1 MHRSVGV
8 QCHSA
13 LASEYAR
20 SMSSALTTVTSR
32 ALDPAKA
39 AELRAT
45 AEGATE
51 FLKAAR
57 APSTHASYASD
68 WRQFSEWIEGHGLDP
83 IPADP
88 RMVALWI
95 SHMARALKR
104 KPSSIRR
111 MLTAIGTIHRR
122 AGHPNPCEQEVV
134 REEMRGIANT
144 LGVRPKRA
152 APLLIPHLEAI
163 IAGMGD
169 GLRAARD
176 RAIVLVGW
184 SGAMRRSEI
193 AGLRAEDLTFLDKG
207 VSVLIRRSKTDQE
220 GKGENV
226 ALFYATRTALC
237 PVHALQEWMRAAAI
251 TEGPL
256 FLRLSS
262 HRDSQIIA
270 DPLSP
275 EMVRYI
281 VQTWTDRAGVQ
292 PEQIGAVFS
301 AHSLRAGFITEA
313 ARNGKAEW
321 TIAKQSRHKSADVL
335 RTYIRTADAF
345 EGNAGEGL
353 L

>member
-1 MHRSVGV
+1 MAPKHPSDD
-8 QCHSA
+8 S
-13 LASEYAR
+13 LAKLDAR
-20 SMSSALTTVTSR
+20 SR

-39 AELRAT
+39 AELQET
-45 AEGATE
+45 AEGAAE
-51 FLKAAR
+51 FLRASRAAGTR
-57 APSTHASYASD
+57 SAYASD
-68 WRQFSEWIEGHGLDP
+68 WKQFTAWIESHGLAP
-83 IPADP
+83 LPADP
-88 RMVALWI
+88 RMIALWI

-104 KPSSIRR
+104 KPASIQR
-111 MLTAIGTIHRR
+111 MLTAIGTIHRS
-122 AGHPNPCEQEVV
+122 AGYLNPCDQEIV
-134 REEMRGIANT
+134 RDEMRGIANT

-163 IAGMGD
+163 VASMGD

-184 SGAMRRSEI
+184 SGAMRRSEV
-193 AGLRAEDLTFLDKG
+193 AALQAEDLTFLDKG
-207 VSVLIRRSKTDQE
+207 VSVLIRRSKTDQQ
-220 GKGENV
+220 GKGEHV

-237 PVHALQEWMRAAAI
+237 PVRAVQDWMRQARV

-262 HRDSQIIA
+262 HRAEPQIIA

-275 EMVRYI
+275 EMIRYI
-281 VQTWTDRAGVQ
+281 VQTWTTRAGVQ

-335 RTYIRTADAF
+335 RSYIRVADTF

>member
-1 MHRSVGV
+1 MAKHPLDAG
-8 QCHSA
+8 
-13 LASEYAR
+13 
-20 SMSSALTTVTSR
+20 SALTVSSV
-32 ALDPAKA
+32 AIDPAKA
-39 AELRAT
+39 AELRET
-45 AEGATE
+45 AEGAAE
-51 FLKAAR
+51 FLRAAR
-57 APSTHASYASD
+57 AQATRDAYASD
-68 WRQFSEWIEGHGLDP
+68 WKQFTAWIESHGLDP
-83 IPADP
+83 LPADP
-88 RMVALWI
+88 RMVALWA

-104 KPSSIRR
+104 RPSSIRR

-122 AGHPNPCEQEVV
+122 AGHPNPCDHEIV

-163 IAGMGD
+163 VSSMGD
-169 GLRAARD
+169 GLRAVRD

-220 GKGENV
+220 GKGEHV
-226 ALFYATRTALC
+226 ALFYATRTTLC
-237 PVHALQEWMRAAAI
+237 PVRAIQAWMREAKI

-256 FLRLSS
+256 FVRLSS
-262 HRDSQIIA
+262 HRTDPQIIA

-275 EMVRYI
+275 EMIRYV
-281 VQTWTDRAGVQ
+281 VQVWTERAAVQ

-313 ARNGKAEW
+313 ARNGRAEW

-335 RTYIRTADAF
+335 RSYIRVADAF